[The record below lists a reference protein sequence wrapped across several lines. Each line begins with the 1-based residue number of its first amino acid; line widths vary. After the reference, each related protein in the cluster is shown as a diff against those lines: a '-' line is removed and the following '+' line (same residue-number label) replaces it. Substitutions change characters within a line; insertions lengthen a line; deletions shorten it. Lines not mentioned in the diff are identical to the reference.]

1 MTTAWQWIA
10 TDFGGPEVLQLR
22 MVDVPSPGPG
32 EVTIAVRAAGMNPAD
47 YKHFGPGQ
55 DRRLLPLT
63 VGFEAAGVLA
73 ALGPGASIATGGA
86 AVGDEVIAFQIGGGY
101 ASALNAR
108 ASDVF
113 AKPGPLDFAQAAN
126 LLLAGTTAAELLAT
140 AAVVKGDT
148 VLLHGAAGAV
158 GLNVMQQARLIGVR
172 VIGTASADNFGILE
186 SFGAVPVPYGGG
198 PDALA
203 SRVRGV
209 APEGVAAVLDTV
221 GTDEAVD
228 ASLALLD
235 DRRRLVT
242 LTAFRRAAAEGFTAI
257 GASNPASG
265 PFRAKARTDVVEMAA
280 AGNLTVPIARTF
292 PFQDAREAVA
302 ALKGPHPSGKLALV
316 LDA

>member
-1 MTTAWQWIA
+1 
-10 TDFGGPEVLQLR
+10 

-32 EVTIAVRAAGMNPAD
+32 EVTITVRAAGMNPAD

-55 DRRLLPLT
+55 DHRLLPLT
-63 VGFEAAGVLA
+63 VGYEVAGVLA
-73 ALGPGASIATGGA
+73 ALGPGASIPTGGA
-86 AVGDEVIAFQIGGGY
+86 AVGDEVIAFRIGGGY

>member
-1 MTTAWQWIA
+1 VTTGRQWIA

-22 MVDVPSPGPG
+22 EVEVPSPGPG
-32 EVTIAVRAAGMNPAD
+32 EVTIIVRAAGMNPAD
-47 YKHFGPGQ
+47 YKHFGLGQ

-63 VGFEAAGVLA
+63 VGYEIAGVLSA
-73 ALGPGASIATGGA
+73 VGPGASIASGRA
-86 AVGDEVIAFQIGGGY
+86 AIGDEVIAFPIVGGY
-101 ASALNAR
+101 ASVLNVR

-113 AKPGPLDFAQAAN
+113 AKPGPLNFAQAAN

-140 AAVVKGDT
+140 AAVITSDT
-148 VLLHGAAGAV
+148 VLVHGAAGAV
-158 GLNVMQQARLIGVR
+158 GLSVLQQARLIGAR

-186 SFGAVPVPYGGG
+186 SFGAVPVRYGGG

-203 SRVRGV
+203 ARVRAV

-221 GTDEAVD
+221 GTDEAIG

-257 GASNPASG
+257 GAGNPASG
-265 PFRAKARTDVVEMAA
+265 PFRAKVRTDVLKMAA
-280 AGNLTVPIARTF
+280 AGNLAVPIARTF

-302 ALKGPHPSGKLALV
+302 ALSGPHPSGKLALV